1 MLVRPS
7 RKRAAR
13 VPMSR
18 FNGLVTM
25 ADVPSRL
32 LGVMVPV
39 GRRKCSD
46 TLCHELRRI
55 AILATAIAR
64 LLQSWPSS
72 VGFEARTGL
81 VE

>member
-7 RKRAAR
+7 RKRAAM

-18 FNGLVTM
+18 FDGLVTM
-25 ADVPSRL
+25 ADVPSSL

-46 TLCHELRRI
+46 TLCHGLRRI
-55 AILATAIAR
+55 DILALIWMKLRPTIAETYRGAR
-64 LLQSWPSS
+64 L
-72 VGFEARTGL
+72 ADAT
-81 VE
+81 